1 MEFKTFVFYFLAAI
15 MVLAALRVITARNP
29 VHAALFLVLTFFNA
43 GGLWLLL
50 QAEFLAVT
58 LVMVYVGAV
67 MVLFLFVVMMLD
79 INLDRLREGF
89 WSYLPV
95 GALVGILMLVEMVMV
110 LGGGY
115 FGLEAMPAPAPVAAD
130 YSNTRELGRVLYT
143 DYVYAFELASLVLLV
158 AMVSA
163 VALTLRKRKGA
174 EVHPAVR
181 AGRRQARGPGRA
193 GEDAGRE
200 RRLTTY
206 ANKTRTAPAAAG
218 AIRGS
223 LMLSLSHF
231 LILGAILFA
240 ISVVGIFLNRKNLIV
255 LLMAIELMLLSVNM
269 NFVAFSHYLGDI
281 AGQVFVFFIL
291 TVAAAESAIGLA
303 ILIVMFRNMRTI
315 HVDDL
320 DSLKG

>member
-1 MEFKTFVFYFLAAI
+1 MEFKTFVFYFLAVI
-15 MVLAALRVITARNP
+15 MVFAALRVITARNP

-110 LGGGY
+110 LGGSY

-163 VALTLRKRKGA
+163 VSLTLRKRKGLKSIPPS
-174 EVHPAVR
+174 EQVAVR
-181 AGRRQARGPGRA
+181 REGR
-193 GEDAGRE
+193 
-200 RRLTTY
+200 
-206 ANKTRTAPAAAG
+206 
-218 AIRGS
+218 
-223 LMLSLSHF
+223 
-231 LILGAILFA
+231 
-240 ISVVGIFLNRKNLIV
+240 V
-255 LLMAIELMLLSVNM
+255 ELVKMQS
-269 NFVAFSHYLGDI
+269 
-281 AGQVFVFFIL
+281 
-291 TVAAAESAIGLA
+291 EK
-303 ILIVMFRNMRTI
+303 
-315 HVDDL
+315 DD
-320 DSLKG
+320 